1 MFTFV
6 NEVLGLRVES
16 FPVTFPPET
25 RDSGVKLPATVRL
38 HGRRPGQKVPLSP
51 EDRSSIWAVTFP
63 LQALWRHL
71 EGEVVARNVD
81 VTRVVSLTGIVFTPL
96 SMSPRVRLVP
106 IIGANRHGEQPQRA
120 ESQEEPRAR

>member
-25 RDSGVKLPATVRL
+25 RDGGVKLPATVRL
-38 HGRRPGQKVPLSP
+38 HGRRPGQKVPLPP